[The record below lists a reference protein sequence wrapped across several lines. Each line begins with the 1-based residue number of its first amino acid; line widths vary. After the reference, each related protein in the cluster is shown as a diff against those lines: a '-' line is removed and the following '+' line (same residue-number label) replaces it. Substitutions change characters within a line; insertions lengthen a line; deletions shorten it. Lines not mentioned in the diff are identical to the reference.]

1 MIETRGVGR
10 AVSSA
15 IVALLLISLTGCGL
29 VGGLKSAAGA
39 GSSPKPSSAAQLFRW
54 TPPPASAEVDC
65 FDATAS
71 VPSAFKQEALTQ
83 LSEQL
88 GVRGVAPGSGA
99 LTVYVRTLASNS
111 FASSAELMTL
121 QLPAVPPEPQLPTD
135 PLMALPAKSTYEAAV
150 GSWKAQAARAQQLVL
165 SYAAQVRQIDLPLFH
180 TSDAWGCLSA
190 AANIFAPVS
199 GKKVLNI
206 ISDLQVIGPQQR
218 LASLSLPGVMVQI
231 QMYCV
236 QAAPCNARQ
245 ASFRQALEKAGASSV
260 TFSTGGAPI
269 DYFPDGI

>member
-1 MIETRGVGR
+1 MSPIRCSR
-10 AVSSA
+10 PL
-15 IVALLLISLTGCGL
+15 IVAFLPLSPPGCDLLGR
-29 VGGLKSAAGA
+29 LKSAADA
-39 GSSPKPSSAAQLFRW
+39 GTSPEPSTAGQLFQW

-71 VPSAFKQEALTQ
+71 VPSAFKKEALTQ

-88 GVRGVAPGSGA
+88 SARGVAPGSGA
-99 LTVYVRTLASNS
+99 LTVFVRSLASNS
-111 FASSAELMTL
+111 FGSSAELMTL

-135 PLMALPAKSTYEAAV
+135 PLMALPARSTYEAAV
-150 GSWKAQAARAQQLVL
+150 RSWKAQMAREQQLV
-165 SYAAQVRQIDLPLFH
+165 SSSAAQVRQIDLPLFH
-180 TSDAWGCLSA
+180 TSDVWGCLTA
-190 AANIFAPVS
+190 ALDIFSSVR

-218 LASLSLPGVMVQI
+218 LASLSLPGVMVQV
-231 QMYCV
+231 QQYCV

-245 ASFRQALEKAGASSV
+245 ATFRQALEKAGASSV